1 MTRMTDTVRAVLNRI
16 DETADDRKR
25 AQLAGW
31 IEEWARQQ
39 VLAYSP
45 ERPSGTAC
53 DVHRPREV
61 IDQQTCR
68 PVQPH
73 SAPAT
78 SSPPGR

>member
-25 AQLAGW
+25 AQLASW

-45 ERPSGTAC
+45 ERPSWTAC
-53 DVHRPREV
+53 D
-61 IDQQTCR
+61 
-68 PVQPH
+68 VQPH